1 MKQSFAVPNPTAGS
15 VGPMSSA
22 GAAAAPK
29 SRAPREGDDDKGNDD
44 KGDVV
49 AKRAIPNVELSVN
62 VGLVWARVSGLV
74 WARVSRAEWFGSQ
87 KWSMGKGFRPLAAV
101 IGTCFS

>member
-15 VGPMSSA
+15 GGPMSSA

-29 SRAPREGDDDKGNDD
+29 SRAPREGDDD

-74 WARVSRAEWFGSQ
+74 WARVSRAEWTGLGTGE
-87 KWSMGKGFRPLAAV
+87 WS
-101 IGTCFS
+101 